1 MENGVVIQGTARNPL
16 GEMKVHARSDEG
28 ARAEWTWCTGEFDAT
43 ITEQH
48 PDERVAWKSDS
59 GPEHAGVVT
68 FHRIDD
74 NTTRVTAQID
84 VDPEGFVEN
93 VAQIGHPETRV
104 NGDLERFK
112 KFIENT
118 PTETG
123 AGRGDVARPDA

>member
-1 MENGVVIQGTARNPL
+1 M
-16 GEMKVHARSDEG
+16 
-28 ARAEWTWCTGEFDAT
+28 
-43 ITEQH
+43 
-48 PDERVAWKSDS
+48 AWKSDS

-93 VAQIGHPETRV
+93 VADRMGILKTRV

-112 KFIENT
+112 KSIENT

-123 AGRGDVARPDA
+123 AWGGDVARPDA